1 MPQLDPTTFISQL
14 FWLGVCFLALYIIL
28 SYIAIPKISKTLER
42 REETI
47 LEKINLASTYRER
60 AEDLLADYE
69 KILTN
74 AREKA
79 HELTKA
85 SAQAIHTDIERQKRE
100 FLAKLNERLHLSEQE
115 LYRARVTARKDIA
128 SLSGD
133 IAGVLLK
140 KLTGKAYTPQQL
152 MKKGK
157 KT

>member
-28 SYIAIPKISKTLER
+28 SYIAIPKISKTLEK

-69 KILTN
+69 KILAE

-79 HELTKA
+79 HERVKA
-85 SAQAIHTDIERQKRE
+85 SAQATHTDIDRQKRE
-100 FLAKLNERLHLSEQE
+100 FLTKVNERLHLTEQE
-115 LYRARVTARKDIA
+115 LYRARMTAGKEIA

-133 IAGVLLK
+133 IASVLLK
-140 KLTGKAYTPQQL
+140 KLTGETYAPQQL
-152 MKKGK
+152 MKKRK
-157 KT
+157 KA